1 MNKLPLEI
9 EDKIWNMY
17 WMDVFNREVISVF
30 NDYESKMEK
39 MIFFLKKH
47 VYPSVSEDYDKQISY
62 YLKNYNIFIIDLAR
76 DPGLC
81 MFLKKKYPYLHYCFH
96 EKYIESCFSKVDV
109 SYKRICAY
117 CMCAGVPYMNYYCL
131 LRFINLGN

>member
-1 MNKLPLEI
+1 MNRLPLEI
-9 EDKIWNMY
+9 ENKIWNMY
-17 WMDVFNREVISVF
+17 WMDIFTREVISVL
-30 NDYESKMEK
+30 NDYERQMEK

-47 VYPSVSEDYDKQISY
+47 VY
-62 YLKNYNIFIIDLAR
+62 
-76 DPGLC
+76 
-81 MFLKKKYPYLHYCFH
+81 LHYCFN
-96 EKYIESCFSKVDV
+96 EKYIESCFSKVSV